1 MTVSDENRHSLGSRV
16 YHRLEDA
23 ILSGTYPIGASLTE
37 LGLCSDLGVSR
48 TPVRDAL
55 ARLEQEGL
63 VRLIPN
69 KGAVVLGIGSSDLV
83 DIYRMRMRLEGLAAS
98 MAADTR
104 TAKDLETLRDIVELS
119 EFYVARGDAHRL
131 RDLDSDFHEAVYL
144 AGGSRMLSSTL
155 SALHRKIGAYRA
167 LSLTDP
173 GRVPDSVREHR
184 EIFDAIERKDASAAD
199 CLAARHVE
207 SALNNL
213 LRLLPPR
220 KTI

>member
-1 MTVSDENRHSLGSRV
+1 MYDPKHQTNTW
-16 YHRLEDA
+16 EDTIKMA
-23 ILSGTYPIGASLTE
+23 TANNEFFASLADLE
-37 LGLCSDLGVSR
+37 KERGLPADY
-48 TPVRDAL
+48 
-55 ARLEQEGL
+55 
-63 VRLIPN
+63 LIE
-69 KGAVVLGIGSSDLV
+69 KIKAAIVIAVKKDYEVEDDNVAV
-83 DIYRMRMRLEGLAAS
+83 DIDPVTAS
-98 MAADTR
+98 FRVT
-104 TAKDLETLRDIVELS
+104 LLRDIVELS

-131 RDLDSDFHEAVYL
+131 RDLDSDFHEAVYP

-220 KTI
+220 KTS